1 MWCKGSTSVFGTL
14 SHGSNPTERVFMN
27 NSRQHSS
34 GKGDSLRP
42 VDYKKWSDNWDRI
55 FGKKD
60 KENGKRKRSS
70 VLHRKKKDA

>member
-1 MWCKGSTSVFGTL
+1 MS
-14 SHGSNPTERVFMN
+14 